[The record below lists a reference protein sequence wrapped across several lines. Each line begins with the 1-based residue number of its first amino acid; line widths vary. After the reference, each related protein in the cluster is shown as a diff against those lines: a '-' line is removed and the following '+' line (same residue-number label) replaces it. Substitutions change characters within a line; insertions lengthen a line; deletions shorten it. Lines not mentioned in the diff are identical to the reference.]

1 MHTIKELQNIFTEH
15 LAKQDFFSNPK
26 ELYEPI
32 VYSMNMGGKRLRPV
46 CLLAACELFGG
57 DYRKALDPA
66 VGIEMFHNFTL
77 VHDDIMDNAH
87 LRRGQETVYK
97 KWNTNIG
104 ILSGDT
110 MFAIA
115 FDYVMHIDDDL
126 MRKAMTLFD
135 KTAIEVCEGQQ
146 FDLNYETTPVVS
158 IPEYFN
164 MIRLKTG
171 VLIAASLKMGAI
183 IARAEESQAEAIYN
197 FGLSTGLA
205 FQLVDDLLDVFSNDH
220 KFGKARGGDIVCNKK
235 TYLYLKGY
243 ELAGEKEKQALDC
256 LFSEK
261 NIDPQKKVQEV
272 AAIWEKLGV
281 PDAARTEI
289 QQYHSKAINC
299 LDKLNVPKEYTS
311 ELRQFADELLE
322 RTY

>member
-1 MHTIKELQNIFTEH
+1 MHTIKELQAIFTEH

-46 CLLAACELFGG
+46 CLLAACEMFGG

-115 FDYVMHIDDDL
+115 FDYMMRIDDDL
-126 MRKAMTLFD
+126 MRNAMTLFD

-146 FDLNYETTPVVS
+146 FDLNYETMPVVS
-158 IPEYFN
+158 IPDYVN

-171 VLIAASLKMGAI
+171 VLVAASLKMGAI
-183 IARAEESQAEAIYN
+183 IARAEESQANAIYD
-197 FGLSTGLA
+197 FGLYTGLA
-205 FQLVDDLLDVFSNDH
+205 FQLVDDLLDVFSNDQ

-243 ELAGEKEKQALDC
+243 ELSGEEEKQALDR
-256 LFSEK
+256 LFNDKTICPEEK
-261 NIDPQKKVQEV
+261 VKQV

-281 PDAARTEI
+281 PNAARTEI
-289 QQYHSKAINC
+289 QQYHQKAIAS
-299 LDKLNVPKEYTS
+299 LNSLNIPKERTA
-311 ELRQFADELLE
+311 ELRRFADELLE